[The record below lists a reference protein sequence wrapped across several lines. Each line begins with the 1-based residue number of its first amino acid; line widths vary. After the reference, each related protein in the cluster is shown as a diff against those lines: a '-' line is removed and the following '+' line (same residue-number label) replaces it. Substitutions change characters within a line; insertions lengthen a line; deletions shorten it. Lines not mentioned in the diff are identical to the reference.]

1 MNAPATPSVSV
12 VVPTYKRPALLA
24 RCLAALSRQD
34 FPRDAYEVL
43 VCDDAASAA
52 TRRQVEGLRRAW
64 GGMPA
69 LRYLPVSGTRGRPAP
84 AISAGA
90 APRPKSSRSRM
101 TTPSP
106 TRIGCATACARWT
119 RMSPR

>member
-52 TRRQVEGLRRAW
+52 TRRQVEGLRREW

-69 LRYLPVSGTRGRPAP
+69 LRYLPVSGTRGAGRRPQ
-84 AISAGA
+84 
-90 APRPKSSRSRM
+90 SRL
-101 TTPSP
+101 
-106 TRIGCATACARWT
+106 AR
-119 RMSPR
+119 RQGRNHRVHG

>member
-69 LRYLPVSGTRGRPAP
+69 LRYLPVSGTQGAGR
-84 AISAGA
+84 
-90 APRPKSSRSRM
+90 RPQSRL
-101 TTPSP
+101 
-106 TRIGCATACARWT
+106 AR
-119 RMSPR
+119 RQGRNHRVHG